1 MQLEG
6 GGAGSWLLLPGGLL
20 ALVVLHEL
28 LGHLSRVKILLRR
41 LYVMLRIRILLL
53 EHMLLEHLQSVRS
66 VRVLVLLGLITHLL
80 ALTIVVHL
88 S

>member
-6 GGAGSWLLLPGGLL
+6 GGAGSWLLLAGWLL

>member
-6 GGAGSWLLLPGGLL
+6 RGAGSWLLLAGWLL

>member
-1 MQLEG
+1 MLL
-6 GGAGSWLLLPGGLL
+6 AGWLL